1 MELQRSKKLVFPFL
15 GLLKNNRKNRKR
27 SKMVMK
33 KFRVLNPNWTDSIKF
48 DIEKGEASCTY
59 VYPMKLK
66 RMRVKRV
73 MISGF
78 VLR

>member
-1 MELQRSKKLVFPFL
+1 MKVIFPFL
-15 GLLKNNRKNRKR
+15 GLLKDNRKNRKR

-48 DIEKGEASCTY
+48 DIEKREFTY
-59 VYPMKLK
+59 SFISPAKIK
-66 RMRVKRV
+66 NV